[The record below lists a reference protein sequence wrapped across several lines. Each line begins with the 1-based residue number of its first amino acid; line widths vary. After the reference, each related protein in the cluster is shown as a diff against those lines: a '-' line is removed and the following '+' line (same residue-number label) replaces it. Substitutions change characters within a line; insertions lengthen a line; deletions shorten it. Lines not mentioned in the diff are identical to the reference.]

1 MRPLRLHRSGLIF
14 YKHNFFHN
22 YPLYLYTMI
31 MLKETFTIHRWFGV
45 VLGAVLITLA
55 ACNPTGGNQP
65 SDSRHDG
72 PRGGMMMDNKADDSV
87 FIALKNETLGKF
99 QQLTFSDPQTGKEM
113 NYSLFVPEGAAESG
127 SLPLL
132 MYIADMSSA
141 GKEATAALTKNYGP
155 LLFASDRD
163 QQKHPCLI
171 LVPQFSAP
179 AVNDKWETTDEVE
192 ITVRLLEDVLKR
204 YPQVDTKRL
213 YTTGQSMGGMIS
225 FYLNIAH
232 PDLFA
237 ASLYVSCQWDTEKMK
252 DFGGR
257 KFFYIVA
264 GGDEHA
270 SGGMRDL
277 SAVLEKQNARVERA
291 TWSAR
296 LSQQEQD
303 SLAQAL
309 IDRGCNINL
318 ITFEKGTVLPESGQG
333 MEHMASFDFAY
344 KLTPVRD
351 WLFEQVSAPSPKR
364 K

>member
-1 MRPLRLHRSGLIF
+1 M
-14 YKHNFFHN
+14 
-22 YPLYLYTMI
+22 LYLHSDNCIYKLYSLAELYNSTRI
-31 MLKETFTIHRWFGV
+31 MKKSIV
-45 VLGAVLITLA
+45 MMAAIVLISLT
-55 ACNPTGGNQP
+55 ACGEQKKGFEDKGGKG
-65 SDSRHDG
+65 G
-72 PRGGMMMDNKADDSV
+72 PGMMMDTKKNDSV
-87 FIALKNETLGKF
+87 FQALKAETLSKY
-99 QQLTFSDPQTGKEM
+99 QQLQYVDMQTGDTM
-113 NYSLFVPEGAAESG
+113 NYSLFVPENMKETD

-163 QQKHPCLI
+163 QQKHPCI
-171 LVPQFSAP
+171 IVVPQFSAP
-179 AVNDKWETTDEVE
+179 AVNDKWETTAEVE
-192 ITVRLLEDVLKR
+192 MTVRLLEDVVKR
-204 YPQVDTKRL
+204 YPQVDTKRI

-252 DFGGR
+252 DFDKR
-257 KFFYIVA
+257 RFFYIVA

-277 SAVLEKQNARVERA
+277 SAVLEKQNARVETA

-296 LSQQEQD
+296 LPQQEQD

-309 IDRGCNINL
+309 INRGSNINF

-351 WLFEQVSAPSPKR
+351 WLFKQSK
-364 K
+364 

>member
-1 MRPLRLHRSGLIF
+1 MKKKNILL
-14 YKHNFFHN
+14 
-22 YPLYLYTMI
+22 MAAVA
-31 MLKETFTIHRWFGV
+31 TIS
-45 VLGAVLITLA
+45 LA
-55 ACNPTGGNQP
+55 ACAQKPKTGGGFEDKGGRP
-65 SDSRHDG
+65 
-72 PRGGMMMDNKADDSV
+72 GGMMMVDTKANDSV
-87 FIALKNETLGKF
+87 FIALKNEGLDKY
-99 QQLTFSDPQTGKEM
+99 QQLSYKDQQTGKEM
-113 NYSLFVPEGAAESG
+113 NYSLFVPEGDFKEG

-132 MYIADMSSA
+132 LYIADMSSA

-163 QQKHPCLI
+163 QQKHPCII

-192 ITVRLLEDVLKR
+192 MSYRLLQHITAQ
-204 YPQVDTKRL
+204 YPAIDTRRI

-232 PDLFA
+232 PSTFA
-237 ASLYVSCQWDTEKMK
+237 ASLYVSCQWATSKMH
-252 DFGGR
+252 DFGHR

-270 SGGMRDL
+270 SGGMREL
-277 SAVLEKQNARVERA
+277 SAVLADHNARVETA

-296 LSQQEQD
+296 LPQHEQD

-309 IDRGCNINL
+309 INRGSTINFV
-318 ITFEKGTVLPESGQG
+318 TFEKGTVLPESGKG

-344 KLTPVRD
+344 RLTPVRD
-351 WLFEQVSAPSPKR
+351 WLFEQK
-364 K
+364 KN

>member
-1 MRPLRLHRSGLIF
+1 M
-14 YKHNFFHN
+14 
-22 YPLYLYTMI
+22 M
-31 MLKETFTIHRWFGV
+31 V
-45 VLGAVLITLA
+45 VT
-55 ACNPTGGNQP
+55 
-65 SDSRHDG
+65 
-72 PRGGMMMDNKADDSV
+72 KANDSV
-87 FIALKNETLGKF
+87 FIALKNEVLDKY
-99 QQLTFSDPQTGKEM
+99 QQLCYKDQQTGKEM
-113 NYSLFVPEGAAESG
+113 NYSLFVPEGDFKDG

-132 MYIADMSSA
+132 LYIADMSSA

-163 QQKHPCLI
+163 QQKHPCII

-192 ITVRLLEDVLKR
+192 MSYRLLQSIIKQF
-204 YPQVDTKRL
+204 PSVDTRRI

-232 PDLFA
+232 PRTFA
-237 ASLYVSCQWDTEKMK
+237 ASLYVSCQWDTSKMQ
-252 DFGGR
+252 DFGHR

-270 SGGMRDL
+270 SSGMREL
-277 SAVLEKQNARVERA
+277 SAVLAEHNARVETA
-291 TWSAR
+291 AWSAR

-309 IDRGCNINL
+309 IDRGSAINF
-318 ITFEKGTVLPESGQG
+318 ITFEKGTVLPESGKG

-344 KLTPVRD
+344 RLTPVRD
-351 WLFEQVSAPSPKR
+351 WLFEQKEN
-364 K
+364 